1 MEATYEKFKDTV
13 GDLNRPFRF
22 NGNHFKRWK
31 EKVSFYLN
39 LLKVAYVLVEK
50 NPKKTSTDD
59 MNEDELLEHYE
70 KTEKYEKD
78 EYNCRA
84 RWCKEVYCLSDQ
96 FYDYCENTYS
106 SAKKIWKALQLKY
119 DTEQGGA
126 KKYAA
131 SRFFRYQMVEGK
143 SVVEQVQ
150 DFQMIAH
157 EV

>member
-1 MEATYEKFKDTV
+1 MEATCEKFKDTV

-22 NGNHFKRWK
+22 NGNHLKRWK
-31 EKVSFYLN
+31 GKVSFYLN

-59 MNEDELLEHYE
+59 INEDEFLEHYE
-70 KTEKYEKD
+70 KTEKYEKY
-78 EYNCRA
+78 EYNCR
-84 RWCKEVYCLSDQ
+84 YYLLNCLADE

-106 SAKKIWKALQLKY
+106 FAKKIWKALQLKY

-150 DFQMIAH
+150 DF
-157 EV
+157 